1 MITLAGPLK
10 WSVKM
15 AVKEDS
21 TWQLDCDLAAAVDL
35 TQGSLDSETD
45 SVVRMPCTGPK
56 AQISA

>member
-1 MITLAGPLK
+1 
-10 WSVKM
+10 M